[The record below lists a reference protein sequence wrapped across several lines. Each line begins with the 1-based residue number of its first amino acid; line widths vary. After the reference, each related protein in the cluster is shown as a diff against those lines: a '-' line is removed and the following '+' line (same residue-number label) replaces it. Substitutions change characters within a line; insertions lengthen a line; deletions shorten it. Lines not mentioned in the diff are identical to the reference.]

1 MNDSKLS
8 KNDNTTIDELKKII
22 DHLTILSTKIN
33 TSLLEFEKKLN
44 LDDKKN
50 VLNKLNSLL
59 IQFTDIFKLAK
70 NQYLISPQDIKKLHI
85 TKFKQFFH
93 IYKTHCENITQK
105 RNIYNIL
112 KRSESIKEGQIN
124 IDLGEENEHLLDFS
138 KLNTLMNNAE
148 IVVKKTD
155 IFISELEEEL
165 KTKSIINPD
174 DPGYQNYLQFQQTK
188 QIIKRQNSIN
198 TFKYIFFI
206 IVLLGIILSILYY
219 VIVDRIDDLL
229 KFND

>member
-1 MNDSKLS
+1 
-8 KNDNTTIDELKKII
+8 
-22 DHLTILSTKIN
+22 
-33 TSLLEFEKKLN
+33 
-44 LDDKKN
+44 
-50 VLNKLNSLL
+50 
-59 IQFTDIFKLAK
+59 
-70 NQYLISPQDIKKLHI
+70 
-85 TKFKQFFH
+85 
-93 IYKTHCENITQK
+93 
-105 RNIYNIL
+105 
-112 KRSESIKEGQIN
+112 
-124 IDLGEENEHLLDFS
+124 
-138 KLNTLMNNAE
+138 MNNAE

-206 IVLLGIILSILYY
+206 ILLLGIILSILYY
-219 VIVDRIDDLL
+219 VIVDRIDDIL